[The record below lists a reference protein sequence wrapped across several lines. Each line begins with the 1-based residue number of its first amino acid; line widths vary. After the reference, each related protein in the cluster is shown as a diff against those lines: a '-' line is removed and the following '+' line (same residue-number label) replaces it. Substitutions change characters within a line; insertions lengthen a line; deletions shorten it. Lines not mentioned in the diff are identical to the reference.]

1 MSNWKPIESAPRDGT
16 PVLLWAQL
24 KSKPPT
30 GDDFH
35 PIVGFW
41 HRSID
46 RWKVTP
52 EDLNSEDDLIATYWM
67 SNSRTAE
74 IATVGRGWVR
84 AIVPG
89 DAV

>member
-1 MSNWKPIESAPRDGT
+1 MSKWQPIETAPRDGT
-16 PVLLWAQL
+16 PLLLWARL

-35 PIVGFW
+35 PIVEFW

-52 EDLNSEDDLIATYWM
+52 EDLNSEDDLIATYW
-67 SNSRTAE
+67 
-74 IATVGRGWVR
+74 IA
-84 AIVPG
+84 IPEPPK
-89 DAV
+89 

>member
-1 MSNWKPIESAPRDGT
+1 MTKWQSIETAPRDGT
-16 PVLLWAQL
+16 PLLLWARL

-41 HRSID
+41 HRSIE

-52 EDLNSEDDLIATYWM
+52 DDLNSEDDLIATYW
-67 SNSRTAE
+67 
-74 IATVGRGWVR
+74 IAIPDPPKKQR
-84 AIVPG
+84 
-89 DAV
+89 